1 MAQQISTVRKVG
13 RVVKTIVKAALA
25 LILSAAM
32 VGVNVILPGQGMI
45 TRMANN
51 MMGYK
56 QSWTTPAGAEDVD
69 AEYYKSD
76 FTAEEIA
83 DAEKALDYAIASEG
97 YVLLKNDDATMPFA
111 EGTTFSFF
119 SENVR
124 NLTATQSIMTQFLGA
139 SGDSNLLADSFEAK
153 GLHVNMDLMDFYT
166 KGAGKSYQMGPG
178 SIGFGASEDFRINE
192 CPLSELEA
200 AEGVLDSA
208 QGTVP
213 VFVWRRVAGEGRDM
227 PRSMYNHASNPEDQT
242 KSYLEPDTTELELLQ
257 YLNDNYENVVLL
269 VNTASALQLD
279 WVAQFPNIKSILF
292 VPSTGTYGTD
302 AIADIFAGN
311 VSPSGK
317 TVDTFVADALASPA
331 GKNYGDFEFTDA
343 DGNPTGY
350 NYVSYLEGIY
360 VGYRYYET
368 RYEDAVL
375 GQGNA
380 GSFDYDAEVVY
391 PFGHGLSY
399 TTFGWSDLDVQW
411 DGLKSITAKVTVTNT
426 GNVAGKDIVELYAQ
440 TPYTSYDKT
449 YGVEKASVALVAYG
463 KTDVLEPGTSQTLT
477 IDVNPALLASFDAK
491 GAGTYIIENG
501 TYYIV
506 AGHDSHDAV
515 QNVLAAKGQSVGGN
529 AALAAAHE
537 LTVDAKQAMKDQAT
551 VDATTFSTDAYSGNK
566 IKALLAFA
574 EPAGTQLSRSDW
586 TGTFPASDGAP
597 IEGDVSTWG
606 NDINGTDADG
616 NPVSYVWGK
625 VAPEGLIEKIQSHDS
640 LSPIDDATITAEPVY
655 SANNGMT
662 LIEVRGLAYD
672 DPAWDTLLDQL
683 SPADYQEIVG
693 HSGYGSEY
701 LESVGKPFVID
712 ADTAAGL
719 IYGSTGM
726 MFCSPVVMAQ
736 TWNQELAE
744 SYGRMLASE
753 ANLQGM
759 GGAMGWYAPSMNIH
773 RTPFIGRAAE
783 YYSEDPVISGT
794 VASHEIHGAAELGL
808 YSTIKHFAFNDQE
821 NHRGDGGIDNSVT
834 TWVGEQAAREIYL
847 RPFEL
852 CMHAPDVEETYCT
865 LAEDGTYTLNT
876 RTQRA
881 AQGIMTAFNRIG
893 ATWTGGC
900 YPLLQQLVR
909 EEWGFNGFIITD
921 SANAQSPAFNE
932 SQMIRAGGDAFLKS
946 NANTYLFDPT
956 NAAEYHYAREAAH
969 HLLYTTVNSRAM
981 NGAVPGSTYKN
992 GMQALDKIRIAVN
1005 VIGGGGI
1012 GAIGITGWLNHKKR
1026 KLERMAADPTAVAAG
1041 AVPGGEK
1048 ATGLVDR
1055 VKSFFKKS

>member
-1 MAQQISTVRKVG
+1 MGERSTSTTKGRNMAKKISMARKVG
-13 RVVKTIVKAALA
+13 RVVKTIVKTLLA
-25 LILSAAM
+25 IFLAAAM
-32 VGVNVILPGQGMI
+32 VMVNLILPGQGMI
-45 TRMANN
+45 VRMANN
-51 MMGYK
+51 MMGY
-56 QSWTTPAGAEDVD
+56 QQGWTTPEGAEDVD
-69 AEYYKSD
+69 AQYYKSD
-76 FTAEEIA
+76 FTADEIA

-124 NLTATQSIMTQFLGA
+124 NLTATQSIMTQFTGA
-139 SGDSNLLADSFEAK
+139 SGDSNLLADSFEAR
-153 GLHVNMDLMDFYT
+153 GLHVNMTLMDFYT
-166 KGAGKSYQMGPG
+166 KGAGKAYQMGSG
-178 SIGFGASEDFRINE
+178 SIGFGAAEDFKINE

-200 AEGVLDSA
+200 AEGVLGST

-242 KSYLEPDTTELELLQ
+242 KSYLEPDSTELEILG
-257 YLNDNYENVVLL
+257 YLNDNYEDVVLL

-279 WVAQFPNIKSILF
+279 WVAQFPNIKAILF

-302 AIADIFAGN
+302 ALADIFAGN

-343 DGNPTGY
+343 DGNPSGY

-368 RYEDAVL
+368 RYEDQVL

-380 GSFDYDAEVVY
+380 GDFAYDTEVVY

-399 TTFGWSDLDVQW
+399 TTFDWSDYQVTWNGLD
-411 DGLKSITAKVTVTNT
+411 SITATITVTNT
-426 GNVAGKDIVELYAQ
+426 GTVAGKDTVEIYAQ
-440 TPYTSYDKT
+440 SPYTDYDKAN
-449 YGVEKASVALVAYG
+449 GIEKASVALVAYD
-463 KTDVLEPGTSQTLT
+463 KTELLEPGASQTLT
-477 IDVNPALLASFDAK
+477 IDIDPALLASFDAH
-491 GAGTYIIENG
+491 GAGTYVIENG
-501 TYYIV
+501 TYYLV
-506 AGHDSHDAV
+506 AGHDAHNAV
-515 QNVLAAKGQSVGGN
+515 NNVLAAKGKAVDGN
-529 AALAAAHE
+529 AGLAAAHA
-537 LTVDAKQAMKDQAT
+537 LTIDSAKALAGQPT

-574 EPAGTQLSRSDW
+574 EPEGTQLSRADW
-586 TGTFPASDGAP
+586 TGTFPASDGEP

-606 NDINGTDADG
+606 NDINATDADG
-616 NPVSYVWGK
+616 NPVSYVLGK

-640 LSPIDDATITAEPVY
+640 LNPTDDATITAEPVY
-655 SANNGMT
+655 SAANGMT

-672 DPAWDTLLDQL
+672 DPAWNTLLDQL

-701 LESVGKPFVID
+701 LESVGKPFVVD

-736 TWNQELAE
+736 TWNQQLAE

-753 ANLQGM
+753 ANLQGA

-783 YYSEDPVISGT
+783 YYSEDPIISGT
-794 VASHEIHGAAELGL
+794 VAAHEIHGAAELGL

-852 CMHAPDVEETYCT
+852 CMHAPDVELTYYT
-865 LAEDGTYTLNT
+865 VGEDGSYTLNT
-876 RTQRA
+876 TTQRA

-909 EEWGFNGFIITD
+909 EEWGFDGFIITD
-921 SANAQSPAFNE
+921 SANANSPSFNE

-946 NANTYLFDPT
+946 NANTYVFDPT
-956 NAAEYHYAREAAH
+956 NAAEYVYAREAAH
-969 HLLYTTVNSRAM
+969 HLLYTTANSRAM
-981 NGAVPGSTYKN
+981 NGAVPGSVYKP
-992 GMQALDKIRIAVN
+992 GMQMVDKVRLGVN
-1005 VIGGGGI
+1005 VLGGGGI
-1012 GAIGITGWLNHKKR
+1012 AAIGITGWLNHKKR
-1026 KLERMAADPTAVAAG
+1026 KLERM
-1041 AVPGGEK
+1041 GGEHMPNIERGESK
-1048 ATGLVDR
+1048 
-1055 VKSFFKKS
+1055 